1 MEGLYA
7 ITFHPLS
14 LNVQSTGALLPLK
27 HSEMA
32 TTTQPQKEER
42 ADEVVALCVSLNQAY
57 MNECGIAIH

>member
-14 LNVQSTGALLPLK
+14 LNVQPTGDLLLLK

-42 ADEVVALCVSLNQAY
+42 ADEVVALCVSLHQ
-57 MNECGIAIH
+57 GIYE